1 MVVKLRYMQDYN
13 YQQILFPEKKMEKE
27 NILERKDD
35 VGFA

>member
-13 YQQILFPEKKMEKE
+13 YQQILFPGKKMEKE